1 MPRPTANER
10 RRRFRDLFDRPAVAR
25 AASIFD
31 PLSARLAE
39 GLGYECGMFAGTIA
53 SHAVLA
59 APDLILIT
67 LTELAEQARR
77 ITRAAGLP
85 FLVDADHGYGNA
97 LNVARSVEEL
107 EAAGAAA
114 LFVEDTLLPRRYGA
128 AAVETVSG
136 TEFHDK
142 LRAAVG
148 ARVDPALM
156 IVARPTAL
164 QRGDF
169 ETALQR
175 SLLARDAGA
184 DAIFLIGATTA
195 AQVSEVHQETG
206 LPVLLQNPLRDVE
219 DEAVHGVRFIVP
231 SHLPFFVALKAL
243 HDAYAHLAAGGGPGE
258 LLERAASLEFLEG
271 PLATLEYAGLAR
283 QFLGLDERAAAAL
296 VGATA
301 QHTHRA

>member
-1 MPRPTANER
+1 MPRPTASER
-10 RRRFRDLFDRPAVAR
+10 RRRFRDLFDRPAIAR
-25 AASIFD
+25 AASVFD
-31 PLSARLAE
+31 PISARLAE

-59 APDLILIT
+59 APDLIVIT

-85 FLVDADHGYGNA
+85 FLVDADHGYGNG

-107 EAAGAAA
+107 ESAGVAA
-114 LFVEDTLLPRRYGA
+114 LFLEDTLLPRRYGA
-128 AAVETVSG
+128 QTAETVSDA
-136 TEFHDK
+136 EFHDK
-142 LRAAVG
+142 IRAAVV

-169 ETALQR
+169 ETALRR
-175 SLLARDAGA
+175 SLLAREAGA
-184 DAIFLIGATTA
+184 DAVFLIGATA
-195 AQVSEVHQETG
+195 SAQVAEVHQATD
-206 LPVLLQNPLRDVE
+206 LPVLLQNPLPDVE
-219 DEAVHGVRFIVP
+219 DEAAYGVRFIVP

-243 HDAYAHLAAGGGPGE
+243 HDAYAHLAVGGNRAE
-258 LLERAASLEFLEG
+258 LLDRAASLEFLEG
-271 PLATLEYAGLAR
+271 PLAMRNYASLAQEY
-283 QFLGLDERAAAAL
+283 LGLDESAAAAL

-301 QHTHRA
+301 EHTHRA